1 MVNNVH
7 LSTIKQLDCLPLST
21 AVLAALQINTAAT
34 GVDHVQLPVLVE
46 AVQWLRSCTAAQLQC
61 LQDTSAVFTPQVT
74 SIMMI
79 AMIAMSDQPGI
90 ALPLKTPLVPAGLGI
105 ILCCVCSVKKGWSL
119 E

>member
-74 SIMMI
+74 SIMI
-79 AMIAMSDQPGI
+79 AMLLSDQPGI

-105 ILCCVCSVKKGWSL
+105 ILCCVCSVKKKDGV
-119 E
+119 